1 MPLSAFEKSL
11 FCPCFFSSLF
21 AGSVTWPSSVTVFR
35 FFLVSGVYGR
45 ARTNRSCP
53 PAQFSFRVRNPSP
66 WSLPTARWRIPQ
78 WLGQPSLKVHFRS
91 YVCVWAAELRVCD
104 RYSNSTSI
112 WPTVAKSSKFRDL
125 LAKPSK
131 WVSHSA
137 LLFPA
142 PFGPL

>member
-53 PAQFSFRVRNPSP
+53 PAQFSYQVRNITLRGPK
-66 WSLPTARWRIPQ
+66 TARCKIPQ
-78 WLGQPSLKVHFRS
+78 WLGQPSLKGPVLA
-91 YVCVWAAELRVCD
+91 YLCV
-104 RYSNSTSI
+104 
-112 WPTVAKSSKFRDL
+112 
-125 LAKPSK
+125 
-131 WVSHSA
+131 
-137 LLFPA
+137 
-142 PFGPL
+142 